1 VSPHDAAEAANTRL
15 VVTAAVASD
24 VGCVRAVNEDSGI
37 VVVPH
42 DPSVLVRRGVLI
54 VVADGMGGHSAGEVA
69 SRLVI
74 ETMSK
79 RFYESEGHPGQALRE
94 ALDAANRAVF
104 KKAGEDPGLAGM
116 GTTCTAV
123 AVIGSD
129 AFCAHVGDSRL
140 HMVRGS
146 AIYQLTEDHSAVRD
160 MVARGIISAAEARR
174 HADRNVLLRAV
185 GTHERVE
192 GTFWAEPL
200 TLRDGDILVACTD
213 GLHDL
218 VDVEELR
225 VEVEAAL
232 PVAACDRLV
241 ALARERGGHDNITVA
256 VARLASETAAEPSR
270 RPVTTR
276 ELKGQP

>member
-1 VSPHDAAEAANTRL
+1 
-15 VVTAAVASD
+15 
-24 VGCVRAVNEDSGI
+24 
-37 VVVPH
+37 
-42 DPSVLVRRGVLI
+42 VLI

-69 SRLVI
+69 SRLAV
-74 ETMSK
+74 ETMS
-79 RFYESEGHPGQALRE
+79 RRYYDSDGDPGQALRE
-94 ALDAANRAVF
+94 ALDTANRAVF
-104 KKAGEDPGLAGM
+104 EKAGSDPRLAGM

-123 AVIGSD
+123 AVRGSD

-140 HMVRGS
+140 HLVRGG

-185 GTHERVE
+185 GTHDHVE

-200 TLRDGDILVACTD
+200 ALRDGDILVACTD

-218 VDVEELR
+218 VDAEEMR
-225 VEVEAAL
+225 VEVEAA
-232 PVAACDRLV
+232 PPAVACDHLV

-256 VARLASETAAEPSR
+256 VARLASEAAADPSR
-270 RPVTTR
+270 QPGTTR
-276 ELKGQP
+276 ELKGLP